1 MATLTS
7 LKLTAAQKSVN
18 LPAVQVRRNKL
29 LLRLAEQQQMARA
42 HQAGEVFSATKLR
55 LVKDADTGVK
65 KQILTSKRVKPWWFV
80 CENGKLAL
88 GVRYGARLLELGRGK
103 FAVEI
108 ASQKELL
115 PTLDL
120 IKTAV
125 QDGELDAAME
135 AASGRVRA
143 GFAK

>member
-29 LLRLAEQQQMARA
+29 LLRLAEQHQMARA
-42 HQAGEVFSATKLR
+42 QQAGEVFSATKLR

-88 GVRYGARLLELGRGK
+88 GVRYGARLLELGKGK
-103 FAVEI
+103 FAIEMG
-108 ASQKELL
+108 SHKELL

-125 QDGELDAAME
+125 QDGELDAAMDT
-135 AASGRVRA
+135 ASGRVRA

>member
-42 HQAGEVFSATKLR
+42 QQSGEVFSATKLR
-55 LVKDADTGVK
+55 LVKDADTGAK
-65 KQILTSKRVKPWWFV
+65 KQILASKRVKPWWFV

>member
-29 LLRLAEQQQMARA
+29 LLRLAEQMDSAKAQ
-42 HQAGEVFSATKLR
+42 QAGEVFSATKLR

-88 GVRYGARLLELGRGK
+88 GVRYGARLLELGKGK
-103 FAVEI
+103 FAIEI
-108 ASQKELL
+108 ASHKELL

-135 AASGRVRA
+135 TASGRVRA

>member
-1 MATLTS
+1 MATLS
-7 LKLTAAQKSVN
+7 NLKLTAAQKSVN
-18 LPAVQVRRNKL
+18 LPAVQLRRNKL
-29 LLRLAEQQQMARA
+29 LLRLAEQHQMARA
-42 HQAGEVFSATKLR
+42 QQAGEVFSATKLR
-55 LVKDADTGVK
+55 TVTDADTGVK
-65 KQILTSKRVKPWWFV
+65 KQILTSKRTKPWWFT

-88 GVRYGARLLELGRGK
+88 GVRYGARLLELGKGK
-103 FAVEI
+103 FAIEI
-108 ASQKELL
+108 ASHKELL

-135 AASGRVRA
+135 TASGRVRA

>member
-29 LLRLAEQQQMARA
+29 LLRLAEQHQMARA
-42 HQAGEVFSATKLR
+42 QQAGEVFSATKLR
-55 LVKDADTGVK
+55 TVTDADTGVK

-103 FAVEI
+103 FAVEV

-115 PTLDL
+115 PTMDL
-120 IKTAV
+120 IKTAIL
-125 QDGELDAAME
+125 DGELDAAME
-135 AASGRVRA
+135 TASGRVRA

>member
-29 LLRLAEQQQMARA
+29 LLRLAEQHQMARA
-42 HQAGEVFSATKLR
+42 QQAGEVFSATKLR
-55 LVKDADTGVK
+55 MVKDADTGVK

-88 GVRYGARLLELGRGK
+88 GVRYGARLLELGKGK
-103 FAVEI
+103 FAIEMG
-108 ASQKELL
+108 SHKELL
-115 PTLDL
+115 PTLEL
-120 IKTAV
+120 IKKAV
-125 QDGELDAAME
+125 QDGELDAAMDT
-135 AASGRVRA
+135 ASGRVRA
-143 GFAK
+143 GFGK

>member
-29 LLRLAEQQQMARA
+29 LMRLAEQQQMARA
-42 HQAGEVFSATKLR
+42 QQAGEVFSTTKLR
-55 LVKDADTGVK
+55 MVKDADTGVK
-65 KQILTSKRVKPWWFV
+65 KQILASKRVKPWWFV

-108 ASQKELL
+108 ASHKELL
-115 PTLDL
+115 PTMDL
-120 IKTAV
+120 IKTAIL
-125 QDGELDAAME
+125 DGELDAAME
-135 AASGRVRA
+135 TASGRVRA

>member
-1 MATLTS
+1 MATLTT
-7 LKLTAAQKSVN
+7 LKLTSAQKGAN
-18 LPAVQVRRNKL
+18 LPAVQLRRNKL
-29 LLRLAEQQQMARA
+29 LLRLAEQHQMARA
-42 HQAGEVFSATKLR
+42 QQAGEVFSATKLR
-55 LVKDADTGVK
+55 TATDVETGAK
-65 KQILTSKRVKPWWFV
+65 KQILTSKRVKPWWFT

-88 GVRYGARLLELGRGK
+88 GVRYGARLLELGKGK
-103 FAVEI
+103 FAIEL
-108 ASQKELL
+108 ASHKELL

-135 AASGRVRA
+135 TASGRVRA

>member
-29 LLRLAEQQQMARA
+29 LLRLAEQHQMARA
-42 HQAGEVFSATKLR
+42 QQAGEVFSATKLR
-55 LVKDADTGVK
+55 TVTDADTGVK

-88 GVRYGARLLELGRGK
+88 GVRYGARLLELGKGK
-103 FAVEI
+103 FAIEM
-108 ASQKELL
+108 ASHKELL

-125 QDGELDAAME
+125 QDGELDAAMDT
-135 AASGRVRA
+135 ASGRVRA
-143 GFAK
+143 GFGK

>member
-42 HQAGEVFSATKLR
+42 QQAGEVFSATKLR
-55 LVKDADTGVK
+55 MVKDADTGVK
-65 KQILTSKRVKPWWFV
+65 KQILASKRVKPWWFV

-88 GVRYGARLLELGRGK
+88 GVRYGARLLELG
-103 FAVEI
+103 
-108 ASQKELL
+108 
-115 PTLDL
+115 
-120 IKTAV
+120 
-125 QDGELDAAME
+125 
-135 AASGRVRA
+135 AASLRLRSPA
-143 GFAK
+143 TKNSCPPWI

>member
-42 HQAGEVFSATKLR
+42 QQAGEVFNATKLR
-55 LVKDADTGVK
+55 LVKDTDTGVK

-88 GVRYGARLLELGRGK
+88 GVRYGARLLELGKGK

-108 ASQKELL
+108 PNHKELL

-135 AASGRVRA
+135 TASGRVRA

>member
-29 LLRLAEQQQMARA
+29 LLRLAEQHQMARA
-42 HQAGEVFSATKLR
+42 QQAGEVFSATKLR
-55 LVKDADTGVK
+55 TVTDADTGVK

-103 FAVEI
+103 FGVEI
-108 ASQKELL
+108 ESHKELL

-135 AASGRVRA
+135 TASGRVRA

>member
-42 HQAGEVFSATKLR
+42 QQTGEVFSATKLR
-55 LVKDADTGVK
+55 MVKDADTGVK

-88 GVRYGARLLELGRGK
+88 GVRYGARLLELGKGK

-115 PTLDL
+115 PTMDL
-120 IKTAV
+120 IKTAIL
-125 QDGELDAAME
+125 DGELDAAME
-135 AASGRVRA
+135 TASGRVRA

>member
-7 LKLTAAQKSVN
+7 LKLTAAQKSLN
-18 LPAVQVRRNKL
+18 QPAVQVRRNKL
-29 LLRLAEQQQMARA
+29 LLRLEEQQQMARA
-42 HQAGEVFSATKLR
+42 QQAGEVFSATKLR
-55 LVKDADTGVK
+55 IVKDADTGAK
-65 KQILTSKRVKPWWFV
+65 KQILTCKRVKPWWFV

-88 GVRYGARLLELGRGK
+88 GVRYGARLLELGKGK

-125 QDGELDAAME
+125 QVGELDAAME
-135 AASGRVRA
+135 TASGRVRA

>member
-18 LPAVQVRRNKL
+18 LPAVQLRRNKL
-29 LLRLAEQQQMARA
+29 LLRLAEQHQMARA
-42 HQAGEVFSATKLR
+42 QQAGEVFSATKLR
-55 LVKDADTGVK
+55 TVTDADTGVK
-65 KQILTSKRVKPWWFV
+65 KQILTSKRVKPWWFT

-115 PTLDL
+115 PTMDL
-120 IKTAV
+120 IKIAIL
-125 QDGELDAAME
+125 DGELDAAME

>member
-29 LLRLAEQQQMARA
+29 LLRLAEQQQMAGA
-42 HQAGEVFSATKLR
+42 QQAGEVFSATKLR
-55 LVKDADTGVK
+55 LVKDADTGAK

-88 GVRYGARLLELGRGK
+88 GVRYGARLLELGKGK

-120 IKTAV
+120 IKTAIL
-125 QDGELDAAME
+125 DGELDAAME
-135 AASGRVRA
+135 TASGRVRA

>member
-18 LPAVQVRRNKL
+18 LPAVQLRRNKL
-29 LLRLAEQQQMARA
+29 LLRLAEQHQMARA
-42 HQAGEVFSATKLR
+42 QQAGEVFSATKLR
-55 LVKDADTGVK
+55 TVTDADTGVK
-65 KQILTSKRVKPWWFV
+65 KQILTSKRVKPWWFT

-125 QDGELDAAME
+125 QDGELDAAMDT
-135 AASGRVRA
+135 ASGRVRA
-143 GFAK
+143 GFGK

>member
-29 LLRLAEQQQMARA
+29 LLRLAEQHQMARA
-42 HQAGEVFSATKLR
+42 QQAGEVFSATKLR
-55 LVKDADTGVK
+55 MVKDADTGVK
-65 KQILTSKRVKPWWFV
+65 KQILTSMRVKPWRFV

-88 GVRYGARLLELGRGK
+88 GVRYGARLLELGKGK
-103 FAVEI
+103 FAIEM
-108 ASQKELL
+108 ASHKELL

-125 QDGELDAAME
+125 QDGELDAAMDT
-135 AASGRVRA
+135 ASGRVRA
-143 GFAK
+143 GFGK

>member
-1 MATLTS
+1 MATLTT
-7 LKLTAAQKSVN
+7 LKLTSAQKSAN
-18 LPAVQVRRNKL
+18 LPAVQLRRNKL
-29 LLRLAEQQQMARA
+29 LLRLAEQHQMARA
-42 HQAGEVFSATKLR
+42 QQAGEVFSATKLR
-55 LVKDADTGVK
+55 TVTDAETGAK
-65 KQILTSKRVKPWWFV
+65 KQILTSKRVKPWWFT

-88 GVRYGARLLELGRGK
+88 GVRYGARLLELGKGK
-103 FAVEI
+103 FAIEI

-135 AASGRVRA
+135 TASGRVRA